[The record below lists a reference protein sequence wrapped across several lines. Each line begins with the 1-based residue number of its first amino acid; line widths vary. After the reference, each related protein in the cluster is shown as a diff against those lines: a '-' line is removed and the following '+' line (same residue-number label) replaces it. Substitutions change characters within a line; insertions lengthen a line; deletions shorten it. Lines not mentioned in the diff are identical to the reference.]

1 MNTSGEAADQVVRM
15 SLEVGEAALKISG
28 TGAKHLAVMLYAVLK
43 EKKKTKGR
51 VRLETLVKSGRPLT
65 VFSVKESDLKQ
76 FVQEA
81 KRYGVLY
88 CAVRNPRGS
97 SDGLVDVI
105 VKEEDAPRINRIVDR
120 FQFASV
126 TEAAKIKTEIERTRA
141 EKAKAGKSEK
151 QEKKPEKVQVQQEK
165 QGQAEPEKDYP
176 QKSKEDQLMDE
187 LFGESVKKEGKEQK
201 PQDEKVQAF
210 IAESRNNR
218 NRCYELSEQV
228 TAQVA
233 TDGKMLQKYL
243 DVQSTFDR
251 YTTNNALLILAQ
263 RPDAQKL
270 GDYGYWR
277 NHGFYL
283 KRMERQNPVLILE
296 PGKTYKREDGT
307 VGNYYNAKKLYDIS
321 QTTMSDTTIQKSEY
335 EEHDLIRALVSTP
348 PVNIVAAEPEQMPD
362 EKGAFFKPE
371 EGCIYVRKGMSA
383 QEIFQNLV
391 PELVFAGY
399 ADGNPHYDKNEDA
412 FHVSCASYMLCK
424 KYGMDTSRYN
434 FLHAPEFFEKM
445 ETQEV
450 RVELSRAR
458 DAANTI
464 SARMAKVLDQNRN
477 ATYRQSEAEKNG
489 QDSSENVKDKKEN
502 PEPEKKE
509 QKSRGQHRKEAR

>member
-28 TGAKHLAVMLYAVLK
+28 TGAKHLAVMLYTVLK

-151 QEKKPEKVQVQQEK
+151 QEK

-187 LFGESVKKEGKEQK
+187 LFGEPVKKEGKEQNPSLAK
-201 PQDEKVQAF
+201 TTK
-210 IAESRNNR
+210 SR
-218 NRCYELSEQV
+218 LSEPTSKRQEK
-228 TAQVA
+228 TAEG
-233 TDGKMLQKYL
+233 T
-243 DVQSTFDR
+243 S
-251 YTTNNALLILAQ
+251 
-263 RPDAQKL
+263 KL
-270 GDYGYWR
+270 
-277 NHGFYL
+277 F
-283 KRMERQNPVLILE
+283 
-296 PGKTYKREDGT
+296 
-307 VGNYYNAKKLYDIS
+307 IS
-321 QTTMSDTTIQKSEY
+321 E
-335 EEHDLIRALVSTP
+335 
-348 PVNIVAAEPEQMPD
+348 
-362 EKGAFFKPE
+362 KPE
-371 EGCIYVRKGMSA
+371 KPSVRKELR
-383 QEIFQNLV
+383 EIQN
-391 PELVFAGY
+391 AR
-399 ADGNPHYDKNEDA
+399 
-412 FHVSCASYMLCK
+412 K
-424 KYGMDTSRYN
+424 K
-434 FLHAPEFFEKM
+434 
-445 ETQEV
+445 
-450 RVELSRAR
+450 
-458 DAANTI
+458 
-464 SARMAKVLDQNRN
+464 
-477 ATYRQSEAEKNG
+477 EAERREKRNDPVRNQG
-489 QDSSENVKDKKEN
+489 NKDRNQIRHQQPQQKRKPRKGKE
-502 PEPEKKE
+502 
-509 QKSRGQHRKEAR
+509 R

>member
-51 VRLETLVKSGRPLT
+51 ARLETLVKSGRPLT

-88 CAVRNPRGS
+88 CAVRNPKGS

-187 LFGESVKKEGKEQK
+187 LFGEPVKKEGKEQNPSLAK
-201 PQDEKVQAF
+201 TTK
-210 IAESRNNR
+210 SR
-218 NRCYELSEQV
+218 LSEP
-228 TAQVA
+228 TS
-233 TDGKMLQKYL
+233 KPK
-243 DVQSTFDR
+243 
-251 YTTNNALLILAQ
+251 
-263 RPDAQKL
+263 
-270 GDYGYWR
+270 
-277 NHGFYL
+277 
-283 KRMERQNPVLILE
+283 E
-296 PGKTYKREDGT
+296 
-307 VGNYYNAKKLYDIS
+307 
-321 QTTMSDTTIQKSEY
+321 
-335 EEHDLIRALVSTP
+335 
-348 PVNIVAAEPEQMPD
+348 AAEPGIPD
-362 EKGAFFKPE
+362 PLERPRPS
-371 EGCIYVRKGMSA
+371 VRQALK
-383 QEIFQNLV
+383 EIK
-391 PELVFAGY
+391 A
-399 ADGNPHYDKNEDA
+399 
-412 FHVSCASYMLCK
+412 
-424 KYGMDTSRYN
+424 
-434 FLHAPEFFEKM
+434 
-445 ETQEV
+445 
-450 RVELSRAR
+450 
-458 DAANTI
+458 
-464 SARMAKVLDQNRN
+464 
-477 ATYRQSEAEKNG
+477 
-489 QDSSENVKDKKEN
+489 
-502 PEPEKKE
+502 E
-509 QKSRGQHRKEAR
+509 QKQRAEEKARENAGRQKPVQHKAPPKKKIKKQKER

>member
-141 EKAKAGKSEK
+141 EKSKSRKIREAGKEAG
-151 QEKKPEKVQVQQEK
+151 KKYRFSRKK

-187 LFGESVKKEGKEQK
+187 LFGESVKKEGKEQNPSLAKTTKSRLSEPTSKKQEKTAEGTSKLFTPEK
-201 PQDEKVQAF
+201 PEKLSVRKELREIQNARKKE
-210 IAESRNNR
+210 AERRENR
-218 NRCYELSEQV
+218 NDPVRNQGNKDRN
-228 TAQVA
+228 QIRHQQPQ
-233 TDGKMLQKYL
+233 QK
-243 DVQSTFDR
+243 R
-251 YTTNNALLILAQ
+251 
-263 RPDAQKL
+263 
-270 GDYGYWR
+270 
-277 NHGFYL
+277 
-283 KRMERQNPVLILE
+283 
-296 PGKTYKREDGT
+296 
-307 VGNYYNAKKLYDIS
+307 
-321 QTTMSDTTIQKSEY
+321 
-335 EEHDLIRALVSTP
+335 
-348 PVNIVAAEPEQMPD
+348 
-362 EKGAFFKPE
+362 KP
-371 EGCIYVRKGMSA
+371 RKG
-383 QEIFQNLV
+383 
-391 PELVFAGY
+391 
-399 ADGNPHYDKNEDA
+399 
-412 FHVSCASYMLCK
+412 
-424 KYGMDTSRYN
+424 
-434 FLHAPEFFEKM
+434 
-445 ETQEV
+445 
-450 RVELSRAR
+450 
-458 DAANTI
+458 
-464 SARMAKVLDQNRN
+464 
-477 ATYRQSEAEKNG
+477 
-489 QDSSENVKDKKEN
+489 KE
-502 PEPEKKE
+502 
-509 QKSRGQHRKEAR
+509 R